1 MILNFLKNDIIN
13 TFITTGIIIIYL
25 IVANLLGKS
34 FASIYSS
41 NKTLST
47 EQFNNTNRWFY
58 YLTLGF
64 TPIMSILVLFILK
77 LKNIPLYNCSHKI
90 IKIISILFF
99 TFICVKIYVWDIYGV
114 YFVMNEIHTPL
125 NSAIISFFKK
135 IDTIIPEFN
144 FMYFDII
151 SPFE

>member
-1 MILNFLKNDIIN
+1 
-13 TFITTGIIIIYL
+13 
-25 IVANLLGKS
+25 
-34 FASIYSS
+34 
-41 NKTLST
+41 
-47 EQFNNTNRWFY
+47 
-58 YLTLGF
+58 
-64 TPIMSILVLFILK
+64 MSILVLFILK
-77 LKNIPLYNCSHKI
+77 LKNIPLYSCSHKI

-114 YFVMNEIHTPL
+114 YFVMNEIHTPF